1 MKTASMENTKDAPV
15 KPRERAAG
23 GPLEWWGRGRT
34 FLGEVRAELR
44 RVTWPSRAE
53 VIATT
58 WVVLL
63 TSAFFGTYLW
73 GLDVLFARAVGLGL
87 QGAGGG
93 MTDVMTKQ
101 WFIVHTYSGFE
112 KKVKQSLEQRVKAY
126 GLERRVRRNP
136 DPDRGRGRDER
147 RHARSSARSASSPAT
162 SSSRC
167 TCPTRRGTS

>member
-1 MKTASMENTKDAPV
+1 MKTASMDNTNDVSV
-15 KPRERAAG
+15 KSRPRAAG

-73 GLDVLFARAVGLGL
+73 GLDQLFGRLVSWAFKALG
-87 QGAGGG
+87 A
-93 MTDVMTKQ
+93 
-101 WFIVHTYSGFE
+101 
-112 KKVKQSLEQRVKAY
+112 A
-126 GLERRVRRNP
+126 
-136 DPDRGRGRDER
+136 
-147 RHARSSARSASSPAT
+147 
-162 SSSRC
+162 
-167 TCPTRRGTS
+167 